1 MRLFDM
7 DSPLMNGL
15 NKMAD
20 LMILNLLTILCCLPV
35 VTVGA
40 SLTAMHYMIIKL
52 IRNEESYV
60 VKGFFRSFKQNLR
73 QGTIIWLLQLFVIIV
88 LGFDYYLLFFTGT
101 AYPTIFQ
108 IVLFVVSVVVLVIS
122 MFVYPILS
130 KFDNTVLRTLKNAMF
145 IGMLQLP
152 KSILMALMFAVPV
165 VIGLIMPEI
174 IPIVLLFGITVPA
187 YGGAKLYNKFF
198 EKMEN
203 QMIAEAG
210 GAPDA
215 GEGDEHIFSDEP
227 VIPDNNEV

>member
-1 MRLFDM
+1 MKLFDM

-40 SLTAMHYMIIKL
+40 SLTAMHYMVIKL

-101 AYPTIFQ
+101 SYPTVFQ

-152 KSILMALMFAVPV
+152 KAILMALMFAVPV
-165 VIGLIMPEI
+165 IIGLLMPEI

-203 QMIAEAG
+203 QLIAEAG
-210 GAPDA
+210 GSVDA